1 MKAMILAAG
10 EGRRMR
16 PLTNTTPKPLLEVGG
31 RALLEHHI
39 LNLRAAGFS
48 ELVVNA
54 AYLGEQ
60 IADFCGDG
68 SKWGVHIQ
76 VSFEPEPLETA
87 GGVIRAL
94 PLLTQS
100 VAEDTDSFDRLG
112 RKTADKS
119 EAFLVVNGDI
129 YCPYPF
135 ESLAEMMPPEAGA
148 HLVMVPNPTHN
159 PDGDFCLDALEGGRV
174 IPRTTNTSDTVTFAG
189 IGVYTPSFFDLADPQ
204 YGAERGAEQRAE
216 RRADKSAN
224 PSADGEVADAS
235 NLDLPKKLP
244 LKPLLDAAIAR
255 NALTGELWRGQ
266 WADVGTPERLKS
278 LDTSVAAARNP

>member
-16 PLTNTTPKPLLEVGG
+16 PLTSTTPKPLLEVGG

-39 LNLRAAGFS
+39 LNLSAAGFS

-54 AYLGEQ
+54 AYLGQQ

-68 SKWGVHIQ
+68 SRWGVQIQ
-76 VSFEPEPLETA
+76 VSLEPEPLETA
-87 GGVIRAL
+87 GGIIRAL
-94 PLLTQS
+94 PLLAQLG
-100 VAEDTDSFDRLG
+100 AEGGYSLG
-112 RKTADKS
+112 GRDKKTPDKS

-135 ESLAEMMPPEAGA
+135 ESLAKMMPPEAGA
-148 HLVMVPNPTHN
+148 HLVMVPNPAHN
-159 PDGDFCLDALEGGRV
+159 PAGDFCLDALDGGRV
-174 IPRTTNTSDTVTFAG
+174 TPPATNGSDTVTFAG
-189 IGVYTPSFFDLADPQ
+189 IGVYTPSFFDLADSNRR
-204 YGAERGAEQRAE
+204 GAERGVDQGVKPR
-216 RRADKSAN
+216 AN
-224 PSADGEVADAS
+224 PKTDAEVSDAS
-235 NLDLPKKLP
+235 NLDQPKKLS

-266 WADVGTPERLKS
+266 WADVGTPERLRN
-278 LDTSVAAARNP
+278 LDTTVAAAMNP